1 MSYLL
6 VQILICLLIAGV
18 IGAII
23 GWLLRGGCDNKI
35 RENDDAWNAKF
46 LESETEWEGRMQ
58 ASMSDYDSKLQDS
71 EFEKKSLRA
80 NIDSANSEW
89 EGKMQASKSNYDAK
103 LSDVE
108 LQKAS
113 LAANLATASSDVRQA
128 EQKLH
133 DSVEDMDE
141 CYEVEEIEGIGPAY
155 GKKLRKIGVNTTCD
169 MVLAFLKDEDNVTK
183 AAKEMKVDADALRA
197 WASMA
202 DLMKLPGVGGQFAE
216 LMQTV
221 GISSIEELGTVNA
234 TSLHGDMT
242 QFNKKTPIVPQVPS
256 LEALSS
262 WIKVAKEA

>member
-6 VQILICLLIAGV
+6 VQILICLLIAGL

-23 GWLLRGGCDNKI
+23 GWLLRGGCDDKI
-35 RENDDAWNAKF
+35 QANDEAWNAKF
-46 LESETEWEGRMQ
+46 LESETQWEDRMQ
-58 ASMSDYDSKLQDS
+58 ASMSDYDSKLQDA

-80 NIDSANSEW
+80 NIDSTNSEW
-89 EGKMQASKSNYDAK
+89 EGKMQTSMSDYDSKLQDA
-103 LSDVE
+103 E
-108 LQKAS
+108 LEKES
-113 LAANLATASSDVRQA
+113 LAANLETANSDIKQA

-133 DSVEDMDE
+133 GSVEDMDE

-169 MVLAFLKDEDNVTK
+169 MVLAFLRDEDNVSK

-221 GISSIEELGTVNA
+221 GISSVEELSTVNA
-234 TSLHGDMT
+234 TSLHSDMV

-262 WIKVAKEA
+262 WVKVAKEI